1 MTTMPSHLPTTARLH
16 LAEAARAR
24 RALELL
30 PDRHIHAFY
39 RKIIRGMCRCRR
51 SCWRLYR
58 LVICYLV
65 APYPW
70 MCLYI
75 ITGPNFVGT
84 NTSDIEAIRTVSL
97 HYITEKQDK
106 DKWIKEWWYITSFML
121 FARFMFYDMIQHTW
135 LAVYISLL
143 TKLKPYKC
151 EETGTYWRSITK
163 AKPVANHRLWASEI
177 I

>member
-1 MTTMPSHLPTTARLH
+1 
-16 LAEAARAR
+16 
-24 RALELL
+24 
-30 PDRHIHAFY
+30 
-39 RKIIRGMCRCRR
+39 
-51 SCWRLYR
+51 LYR

-70 MCLYI
+70 ICLYI

-84 NTSDIEAIRTVSL
+84 NTSDIKAIRTVSL
-97 HYITEKQDK
+97 HYITKKQDK

-143 TKLKPYKC
+143 TKLNPYKC
-151 EETGTYWRSITK
+151 DEPS
-163 AKPVANHRLWASEI
+163 P
-177 I
+177 